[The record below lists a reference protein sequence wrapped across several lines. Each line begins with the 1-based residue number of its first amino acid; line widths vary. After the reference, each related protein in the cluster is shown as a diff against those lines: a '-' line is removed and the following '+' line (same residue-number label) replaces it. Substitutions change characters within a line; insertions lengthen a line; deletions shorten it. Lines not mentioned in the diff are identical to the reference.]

1 MIGVS
6 IMNKEYRK
14 YNEYSHSTLSSATPD
29 DDFSE
34 KIMNVVGDRF
44 LYRGSSL
51 DDNNIKQYRFFIWIH
66 DTDSIDIFAKTIN
79 QYCDLVDEKTQ
90 IIIMDGS
97 ASSMRVVLSFNN
109 FTISDSEY
117 FDLKGFYGLDIVWI
131 NLYDFWKTPST
142 YTNIEDVQWL
152 ALPDTLQKKA
162 DEEKI
167 DWHEIWPNLEQI
179 IIYETDTRN
188 EIIK

>member
-1 MIGVS
+1 MIGVY

-142 YTNIEDVQWL
+142 YT
-152 ALPDTLQKKA
+152 KYG
-162 DEEKI
+162 
-167 DWHEIWPNLEQI
+167 QI
-179 IIYETDTRN
+179 LN
-188 EIIK
+188 KL